1 MITLNLSGPEP
12 QRKILT
18 IDNPRWKT
26 QQGMKEKYK
35 TRKSPRNRFKR
46 TDSEG
51 FHCFQQRK
59 TQ

>member
-1 MITLNLSGPEP
+1 MITLKLSGSEP

-26 QQGMKEKYK
+26 QQDTKEKYK
-35 TRKSPRNRFKR
+35 TRKIPRNRFKR

-51 FHCFQQRK
+51 FHCFQQWK

>member
-1 MITLNLSGPEP
+1 MITLKLSGPEP

-26 QQGMKEKYK
+26 QQDMKEKYK
-35 TRKSPRNRFKR
+35 TRKIPRNRFKR

-51 FHCFQQRK
+51 FHCFQQLK